1 MEFNEQLTRKMKHL
15 GQNMVDHTRYITLYL
30 QSPENPNVAYVV
42 EYDKLPE
49 SMRADLLTMVYS
61 PSIQDNPCND
71 LGELLTQA
79 TFRDYP
85 SAPMLNTLY
94 GMGFIK
100 EVAID
105 DIMLTLT
112 PNARD
117 HHPMREVV
125 DAINKQYEDGKMVKA
140 IKVTAIE
147 QLKIKFAK
155 DQNKRVVEG
164 RAEEQIAE
172 LRAKVSELTGKL
184 AEVSELKNLILALK
198 SEIQVLKRTEFTY
211 VDKQGYPCEEPVA
224 EDRDITIP
232 EGVMREMP
240 IDEETSQN

>member
-1 MEFNEQLTRKMKHL
+1 MDLSQMTRKLKHL
-15 GQNMVDHTRYITLYL
+15 GQNMVDHTRYVVLYL
-30 QSPENPNVAYVV
+30 QAPENPNMAYVV

-49 SMRADLLTMVYS
+49 EMRADLLTMVYS
-61 PSIQDNPCND
+61 PSIQDNPENN

-79 TFRDYP
+79 TFRDNP

-94 GMGFIK
+94 AMNLIK
-100 EVAID
+100 AVAID

-112 PNARD
+112 PNSRD
-117 HHPMREVV
+117 HHPLREVV
-125 DAINKQYEDGKMVKA
+125 EAINKQIEEGKVVRSV
-140 IKVTAIE
+140 KVTAIE
-147 QLKIKFAK
+147 QLKIKFTK
-155 DQNKRVVEG
+155 DKNKTVVEG

-172 LRAKVSELTGKL
+172 LRARVSELTGRMN
-184 AEVSELKNLILALK
+184 EISELKNLILALK
-198 SEIQVLKRTEFTY
+198 AEIQVMKRTKFTY

-240 IDEETSQN
+240 VDEESSQN